1 MKLFT
6 LTAPFC
12 LLLLLGCN
20 QNSEAGSQSDLPI
33 AYEGYTGEYPDFT
46 LVLDDRF
53 DEKTSFWEFGDGT
66 FSENDCRFTPNGV
79 KYENGKMALI
89 ITEEHVPAS
98 YSKSNKE
105 MEKERNFSSGE
116 IRSKEPILFGRLEA
130 RIKNPPAETAS
141 GYISSLFTYV
151 NEKSDGFKW
160 REIDIEMEGLRP
172 SKFQANYIYG
182 EGTWQWWRTRLWGA
196 YEDKIEIGTQD
207 EWRVFAI
214 EWTDSRISW
223 FVNGVL
229 VKELTNKDLDA
240 NPPTTPEGL
249 EVQQYPAFIPKI
261 AQRIMMNFWIPNDL
275 VQDTFGGNKKDNV
288 YPMKTEYDWFRYY
301 AWTPKS

>member
-1 MKLFT
+1 MFHCGATGKAEEPAL
-6 LTAPFC
+6 A
-12 LLLLLGCN
+12 
-20 QNSEAGSQSDLPI
+20 ELPE
-33 AYEGYTGEYPDFT
+33 AYEGYTGEYPEFT

-66 FSENDCRFTPNGV
+66 FSENDCRFTEKGV
-79 KYENGKMALI
+79 KYENGIMALV
-89 ITEEHVPAS
+89 ITKEYIPSS
-98 YSKSNKE
+98 YSKSNE
-105 MEKERNFSSGE
+105 VIEEERNYSSGE
-116 IRSKEPILFGRLEA
+116 IRSKKTILYGRMEA
-130 RIKNPPAETAS
+130 RIRNPPSSQAS

-151 NEKSDGFKW
+151 NKRSDGFKW

-182 EGTWQWWRTRLWGA
+182 EGTWRWWETRLWGA
-196 YEDKIEIGTQD
+196 YEDKIEIGSKD

-229 VKELTNKDLDA
+229 VKELTNSDLDGD
-240 NPPTTPEGL
+240 PPTTPEGMA
-249 EVQQYPAFIPKI
+249 VQRYPAFIPKI
-261 AQRIMMNFWIPNDL
+261 AQQIIMNFWIPNDL
-275 VQDTFGGNKKDNV
+275 VQDEFGGNKRDNV

-301 AWTPKS
+301 EWTPNR